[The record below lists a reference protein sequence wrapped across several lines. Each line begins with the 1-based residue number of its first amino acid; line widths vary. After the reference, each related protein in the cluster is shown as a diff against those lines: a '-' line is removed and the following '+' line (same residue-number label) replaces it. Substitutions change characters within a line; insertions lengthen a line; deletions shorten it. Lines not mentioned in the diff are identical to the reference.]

1 MCETYDII
9 DWKSCASLS
18 SRSSNSSSSSS
29 NEVIA
34 REPRFDISGYGAL
47 SGDGICSTN
56 DIVFP
61 KLFNEDPESDQSGI
75 ISMTDMEYY
84 GMTPY
89 DYLKEEPPDGY
100 EEQSVYQKVSSWV
113 LSQRKYFLNSDPH
126 PIEDDEMEVID
137 PVDLFHETIL
147 DEYFMITGILFLYCV
162 CIGCSEIPCKI
173 PCFRYPKRIDLRDLR
188 DLAFVLHALIQLVE
202 SDDGPYQ

>member
-18 SRSSNSSSSSS
+18 SKSNDSTS
-29 NEVIA
+29 NEAIGSF
-34 REPRFDISGYGAL
+34 RLGGYEAL
-47 SGDGICSTN
+47 SRDGICSTN

-61 KLFNEDPESDQSGI
+61 KLFNEDPESEQSGI
-75 ISMTDMEYY
+75 ISMADMEYY

-89 DYLKEEPPDGY
+89 YYLKEKPPDGY

-113 LSQRKYFLNSDPH
+113 FSQRKYFLNSDPL

-137 PVDLFHETIL
+137 PVDLFYESIL
-147 DEYFMITGILFLYCV
+147 DEYFMITGQFL
-162 CIGCSEIPCKI
+162 
-173 PCFRYPKRIDLRDLR
+173 RYRVSLSL
-188 DLAFVLHALIQLVE
+188 
-202 SDDGPYQ
+202 

>member
-18 SRSSNSSSSSS
+18 SKSSSNSSS

-34 REPRFDISGYGAL
+34 SEPRFHISGYGAL

-61 KLFNEDPESDQSGI
+61 KLFNENPESDQSGI

-89 DYLKEEPPDGY
+89 DYLKEKPPDEY
-100 EEQSVYQKVSSWV
+100 EEQSVYQKVSNWV
-113 LSQRKYFLNSDPH
+113 LSQRKYFLNSEPL

-137 PVDLFHETIL
+137 PVDLFHESIL
-147 DEYFMITGILFLYCV
+147 DEYFMITGKSSLCYIMC
-162 CIGCSEIPCKI
+162 
-173 PCFRYPKRIDLRDLR
+173 
-188 DLAFVLHALIQLVE
+188 
-202 SDDGPYQ
+202 